1 MAATSTWSR
10 NSGAWLASHAVSA
23 AAERPAILAIWIDVG
38 FILQGVAATT
48 LAIEVPALPDRGW
61 YAFVGVLTV
70 IAGVVTLVWP
80 ISSIVVLAITAGI
93 WLVVSGITEIVWAV
107 SARRSVREA
116 ERPIEES
123 LAPSTAG

>member
-1 MAATSTWSR
+1 
-10 NSGAWLASHAVSA
+10 
-23 AAERPAILAIWIDVG
+23 
-38 FILQGVAATT
+38 
-48 LAIEVPALPDRGW
+48 
-61 YAFVGVLTV
+61 
-70 IAGVVTLVWP
+70 
-80 ISSIVVLAITAGI
+80 VLAITAGI